1 MEGYDLSSTEIYVR
15 GFILLGFIIL
25 SAFFSG
31 SETALTSITASQITK
46 IREEDEKT
54 ADLLRNM
61 KINIGD
67 ILSAILIGNNL
78 VNIGASTIL
87 TALVIR
93 LFGEG
98 RPMLISTMS
107 LTVVILIF
115 GEITPKTYASQNSV
129 RIVKLVYKPLRAM
142 SFVMKPILFLLRKIT
157 GVIFK
162 ILGGNIS
169 NQNTFV
175 TEEEIRSLVDAGED
189 EGLFMQEEKEM
200 IQNIFEIDD
209 LEVDEV
215 MVPRVDVVAIEIN
228 ASVDEMIK
236 LSINHGFSRLP
247 VYEESIDNIVGII
260 YAKDMLPLLLK
271 EKSNIKLKDLMREP
285 YYVPETKKINELLK
299 ELRNQQVHMAI
310 VLDEYGATEGLVTIE
325 DILEEIVGDIFD
337 EFDNEENS
345 IEELGYNVYRVKGD
359 MSIEDLNDEI
369 GTDLPEEDFDSIGG
383 YVFNTLGRLPIIG
396 DKLESEEYSIKVT
409 GVKRRRVT
417 EVEIKKIEGFEYN
430 EDK

>member
-1 MEGYDLSSTEIYVR
+1 MEGYNLSSTEIYVR
-15 GFILLGFIIL
+15 IFILLGFIIL

-61 KINIGD
+61 KVNIGD

-78 VNIGASTIL
+78 VNIGASTLL

-93 LFGEG
+93 VFGEG
-98 RPMLISTMS
+98 RPMLISTMV

-115 GEITPKTYASQNSV
+115 GEITPKTYSSQNSV
-129 RIVKLVYKPLRAM
+129 RIVKLVYKPLRALT
-142 SFVMKPILFLLRKIT
+142 FIMKPILFFLKQIT

-169 NQNTFV
+169 SQNTFV

-189 EGLFMQEEKEM
+189 EGLFMQDEKEM

-228 ASVDEMIK
+228 ANIDEMIK
-236 LSINHGFSRLP
+236 LSINHGYSRLP
-247 VYEESIDNIVGII
+247 VYDESIDNIVGII

-271 EKSNIKLKDLMREP
+271 EKSDIKLKDLMREP
-285 YYVPETKKINELLK
+285 YYVPESKKINELLK

-310 VLDEYGATEGLVTIE
+310 VLDEYGATEGVVTIE

-337 EFDNEENS
+337 EFDNEEDS
-345 IEELGYNVYRVKGD
+345 IEELGYNVFRVKGD
-359 MSIEDLNDEI
+359 MSLEDLNEEI
-369 GTDLPEEDFDSIGG
+369 SIELPEEEFDSIGG

-396 DKLESEEYSIKVT
+396 DTLESEDCLIKVT
-409 GVKRRRVT
+409 GVKKRRVT
-417 EVEIKKIEGFEYN
+417 EVEIKKIEEDIN
-430 EDK
+430 E

>member
-1 MEGYDLSSTEIYVR
+1 MEGYNLSSTEIYVR
-15 GFILLGFIIL
+15 IFILLGFIIL

-61 KINIGD
+61 KVNIGD

-78 VNIGASTIL
+78 VNIGASTLL

-93 LFGEG
+93 VFGEG
-98 RPMLISTMS
+98 RPMLISTMV

-115 GEITPKTYASQNSV
+115 GEITPKTYSSQNSV
-129 RIVKLVYKPLRAM
+129 RIVKLVYKPLRALT
-142 SFVMKPILFLLRKIT
+142 FIMKPILFFLKQIT

-169 NQNTFV
+169 SQNTFV

-228 ASVDEMIK
+228 ASIDEMIK
-236 LSINHGFSRLP
+236 LSINHGYSRLP
-247 VYEESIDNIVGII
+247 VYDESIDNIVGII

-271 EKSNIKLKDLMREP
+271 EKSDIKLKDLMREP
-285 YYVPETKKINELLK
+285 YYVPESKKINELLK

-310 VLDEYGATEGLVTIE
+310 VLDEYGATEGVVTIE

-337 EFDNEENS
+337 EFDNEEDS
-345 IEELGYNVYRVKGD
+345 IEELGYNVFRVKGD
-359 MSIEDLNDEI
+359 MSLEDLNEEI
-369 GTDLPEEDFDSIGG
+369 SIELPEEEFDSIGG

-396 DKLESEEYSIKVT
+396 DTLESEDCLIKVT
-409 GVKRRRVT
+409 GVKKRRVT
-417 EVEIKKIEGFEYN
+417 EVEIKKIEEDIN
-430 EDK
+430 E